1 MQRLALTPAPPET
14 VSFRLSK
21 EVAAELAAKAA
32 RAGVSPNLLARDLM
46 TAALLEPPD
55 EYRRSLELIFG
66 ELGRLRTALSATNG
80 PKREEDFSS
89 RLLAEFH
96 KMLSSYFNRHEQN
109 SQQDLDTLRS
119 ELAEVLCNLPQ
130 VQRLDEKLGDS
141 VLVLLMIAGKVSRE
155 QAEAWVQDRFLDRD
169 E

>member
-1 MQRLALTPAPPET
+1 MPRIPLTPAPPET
-14 VSFRLSK
+14 VSFRLPK

-55 EYRRSLELIFG
+55 EHRRSLELILG
-66 ELGRLRTALSATNG
+66 ELGRLRAALSATNG

-89 RLLAEFH
+89 KLLAEFH
-96 KMLSSYFNRHEQN
+96 KMLHSYFNRHEQN
-109 SQQDLDTLRS
+109 SLQDLDTLRS

-130 VQRLDEKLGDS
+130 IQRLDEKLAES
-141 VLVLLMIAGKVSRE
+141 VLVLLMNAGKVSRD
-155 QAEAWVQDRFLDRD
+155 QAEAWVQMTFLESDD
-169 E
+169 